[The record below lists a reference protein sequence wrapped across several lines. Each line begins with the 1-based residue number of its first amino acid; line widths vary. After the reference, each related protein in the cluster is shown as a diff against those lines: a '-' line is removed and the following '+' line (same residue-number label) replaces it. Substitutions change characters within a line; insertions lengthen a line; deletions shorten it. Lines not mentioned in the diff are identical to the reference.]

1 MNKIEQ
7 IDEYADETEQPL
19 LLLGGDDKEEFEPAI
34 IGIAHRFGGDCYVAY
49 DYDMVIDVFAKQMSQ
64 EELDEDD
71 DPFQMAVEHFEYNV
85 IGGWLGEHTTIF
97 IKRLESDN

>member
-7 IDEYADETEQPL
+7 IDEYADATEQPL

-49 DYDMVIDVFAKQMSQ
+49 D
-64 EELDEDD
+64 
-71 DPFQMAVEHFEYNV
+71 
-85 IGGWLGEHTTIF
+85 
-97 IKRLESDN
+97 